1 MSRKRVDVEASEQI
15 ISLSAKYMIVSVLSM
30 AIGTVSLA
38 YSLLLFAV
46 FGFDVASVVVVG
58 AVFIGFA
65 FIVIGIFL
73 NFWGL
78 YWLRNEGRR
87 LKARSGGKSRQK
99 QH

>member
-65 FIVIGIFL
+65 FIVIGVFL

-87 LKARSGGKSRQK
+87 LKARTSGKSRQK